1 MTHPKAPLKPG
12 INVKKALSDG
22 AQSGLEALIH
32 ACKTHGFTLLPG
44 FADVHVHLREPGF
57 SYKETIFT
65 GTMAA
70 ARGGFT
76 AVCAMPNLRP
86 APDTPENLKFETERI
101 ERDAQIAV
109 YPYGTITEGENGLHL
124 SDMEGLSP
132 GVIAF
137 SDDGHGV
144 EDPALMEKAMKKAK
158 NLGKIIAAH
167 CEEKALAAGGY
178 IHAGKYASQYGHKGI
193 SGESEWRQVER
204 DLGLAAKTGCA
215 YHVCHVSTEESVA
228 LIRNA
233 KKAGIDVTCETAPHY
248 MILDETALKEEGKY
262 KVNPPLRG
270 EKDRAAVVQGVLDGT
285 IDMVAT
291 DHAPHAIYEK
301 NKGLKDS
308 AFGFSGLETAFAL
321 LYTHFV
327 KTGVFSLEIL
337 MERMAYAPRKRFG
350 LALCPGDVTVFD
362 LNAPYPIDPGE
373 FLSKGKAT
381 PFEGQIVFGRCEA
394 TFYGGKPVW
403 QSERAK
409 ALLGAED
416 ER

>member
-132 GVIAF
+132 GLSLFLTTAT
-137 SDDGHGV
+137 
-144 EDPALMEKAMKKAK
+144 A
-158 NLGKIIAAH
+158 
-167 CEEKALAAGGY
+167 
-178 IHAGKYASQYGHKGI
+178 
-193 SGESEWRQVER
+193 W
-204 DLGLAAKTGCA
+204 KT
-215 YHVCHVSTEESVA
+215 
-228 LIRNA
+228 R
-233 KKAGIDVTCETAPHY
+233 
-248 MILDETALKEEGKY
+248 
-262 KVNPPLRG
+262 R
-270 EKDRAAVVQGVLDGT
+270 
-285 IDMVAT
+285 
-291 DHAPHAIYEK
+291 
-301 NKGLKDS
+301 
-308 AFGFSGLETAFAL
+308 
-321 LYTHFV
+321 
-327 KTGVFSLEIL
+327 
-337 MERMAYAPRKRFG
+337 
-350 LALCPGDVTVFD
+350 
-362 LNAPYPIDPGE
+362 
-373 FLSKGKAT
+373 
-381 PFEGQIVFGRCEA
+381 
-394 TFYGGKPVW
+394 
-403 QSERAK
+403 
-409 ALLGAED
+409 
-416 ER
+416 